1 MEKTMDMEQRE
12 EVVSYNRAKVWQLV
26 MFAMNNASTNIYLFT
41 FMFVTYFSTGVL
53 GLAAIFVS
61 QIMGYIRI
69 FDGFIDPA
77 IGIMIDKTDTKFG
90 KYRPILIIGNVITAL
105 SLIFLLALRGVDENI
120 RFPLFILVL
129 IIHKIGYS
137 MQQTI
142 TKAGQ
147 TAVFMEL
154 CRLYKKYGF
163 VTQVHFGAL
172 RNNHST
178 IFEKLGADVGVD
190 SLGDQVALTVNMNRL
205 LDSLVKK
212 DSLPKM
218 IWYNLNPAY
227 NIAVAN
233 TLANFQANEL
243 GVRSYL
249 QFGAG
254 WWFADTKLG
263 MISQMNALAEQGMLA
278 NFIGMLTDSRSF
290 LSYQRHDY
298 FRRILCT
305 YLGEWI
311 EEGEVPEDYQALGSM
326 AKDIAYQNAVNYFK
340 N

>member
-1 MEKTMDMEQRE
+1 MQQNPAMEERISYFAQNGCRASDISFTEIVFEQTDE
-12 EVVSYNRAKVWQLV
+12 LELNDLFNKVCE
-26 MFAMNNASTNIYLFT
+26 
-41 FMFVTYFSTGVL
+41 
-53 GLAAIFVS
+53 
-61 QIMGYIRI
+61 GYIPNQSEI
-69 FDGFIDPA
+69 S
-77 IGIMIDKTDTKFG
+77 KW
-90 KYRPILIIGNVITAL
+90 
-105 SLIFLLALRGVDENI
+105 
-120 RFPLFILVL
+120 
-129 IIHKIGYS
+129 
-137 MQQTI
+137 
-142 TKAGQ
+142 Q

>member
-1 MEKTMDMEQRE
+1 SEISK
-12 EVVSYNRAKVWQLV
+12 W
-26 MFAMNNASTNIYLFT
+26 
-41 FMFVTYFSTGVL
+41 
-53 GLAAIFVS
+53 
-61 QIMGYIRI
+61 
-69 FDGFIDPA
+69 
-77 IGIMIDKTDTKFG
+77 
-90 KYRPILIIGNVITAL
+90 
-105 SLIFLLALRGVDENI
+105 
-120 RFPLFILVL
+120 
-129 IIHKIGYS
+129 
-137 MQQTI
+137 
-142 TKAGQ
+142 Q